1 MSQNEESY
9 RGDGPSRPSFAQVMR
24 GYDKRQVDYY
34 VEQVAGDLAT
44 LSTER
49 QRAFDQVQRLNN
61 QLQQARVELSEL
73 HQRPQQLERASF
85 GHLGTMVDQIIGLA
99 EKQAEAIV
107 NAAAQRATDHQAEAD
122 KTVADARELA
132 DKIRSDAQAAREQA
146 DQDAQQTRENSLE
159 EAEQARK
166 ELQQEIEA
174 ARAQTQQELTETR
187 TAHEADLARL
197 RNEAEQKNAGLQAE
211 AQQYASELRRKAG
224 EQNAAHQQQLAAV
237 QQEIEVRQQGLAQ
250 LQAALDNAQQRL
262 GEARQQGS
270 VAANELTELQRRL
283 VEVKQELSSELNRL
297 NDARREADATERHAE
312 EVRARLQREAKRMAD
327 RAAQAVMAA
336 AAMSA
341 ETGEYQMVAMRPD
354 GTTIPVDT
362 PAPVAEPLAESP
374 VSPAAAAFAPTEEH
388 PRVQSTPEEHV
399 RVPGGA
405 EQRAMERPRVPE
417 SSLFSERNGNHAP
430 AGAERNGRDRLLF
443 DRDAFDGFTAGRRA
457 AEPQAADAVAV
468 VPEGAPRPELPRRDD
483 PARTDE
489 LADLRE
495 SAAVIEALV
504 DEVEDL
510 EETVDAELADDELP
524 ADEDGPNRD
533 ELGRLIPTQRGLQ
546 PHVAAE

>member
-9 RGDGPSRPSFAQVMR
+9 RGDGASRPSFTQVMR

-34 VEQVAGDLAT
+34 VEQVAGDLT
-44 LSTER
+44 RLSSER
-49 QRAFDQVQRLNN
+49 ERAFDQVQRLNN
-61 QLQQARVELSEL
+61 QLQQARVELTEL

-107 NAAAQRATDHQAEAD
+107 TAAAQRATDHQAEAD

-146 DQDAQQTRENSLE
+146 DQDAQATHERSLE
-159 EAEQARK
+159 EAEQART

-174 ARAQTQQELTETR
+174 VRAQTQQELAETR

-197 RNEAEQKNAGLQAE
+197 RNEAEQKNAALQAE

-283 VEVKQELSSELNRL
+283 VEVKQGLSTELNRL
-297 NDARREADATERHAE
+297 NEARREADATERHAE

-354 GTTIPVDT
+354 GTTIPVDAP
-362 PAPVAEPLAESP
+362 PAAESPAAGPVDLPTAESP
-374 VSPAAAAFAPTEEH
+374 VVAVA
-388 PRVQSTPEEHV
+388 PEEHV

-417 SSLFSERNGNHAP
+417 GNLFAERNGHAP
-430 AGAERNGRDRLLF
+430 VAPERNGRDRLLF
-443 DRDAFDGFTAGRRA
+443 DRDVFDGFTP
-457 AEPQAADAVAV
+457 AEPARRPAEPPVVEV
-468 VPEGAPRPELPRRDD
+468 VPESSNRPELPRRND
-483 PARTDE
+483 PARADE

-495 SAAVIEALV
+495 SAAVIEGLV
-504 DEVEDL
+504 DEAEDL
-510 EETVDAELADDELP
+510 EETVDAELADDDLP
-524 ADEDGPNRD
+524 ADENAPERD
-533 ELGRLIPTQRGLQ
+533 ELGRLIPAQRGV
-546 PHVAAE
+546 PSHVVAE